1 MEEAPDMELSIEE
14 LARQVASLQCKAI
27 EAQATLAHIRHQLKV
42 MGDKDEIE
50 KALAFYRRFGHKEQE
65 LDTEE
70 WFNEMFND
78 EKDA

>member
-1 MEEAPDMELSIEE
+1 MELSIEE

-27 EAQATLAHIRHQLKV
+27 EAQATLAHAKQQLRQL
-42 MGDKDEIE
+42 GDKDEIE
-50 KALAFYRRFGHKEQE
+50 KALVFYRRFGHKEQE

-78 EKDA
+78 EYDA